1 VADVYDVAIVG
12 GGPAGAATAIRL
24 ARGGYRVVL
33 FERHATAAWRACGV
47 FASPLVRARLR
58 DLGLG
63 ADEITA
69 LHRPINVMELESDG
83 AHCRLQYEHGLACGF
98 DRVRLDARLLEM
110 AAHAGAEIRR
120 ATVVRDVQ
128 LSTGRGSNQILVASA
143 LATDSPPH
151 EAVAARMVVGADGG
165 GSRVARAA
173 GVLRET
179 NWLGRAGITFHLA
192 DPGPPASINGP
203 MSARFFFDRGW
214 YVGIAPVP
222 NDRVNIGIVVPARR
236 LREGVAT
243 ITDGVVRQVGRPSDR
258 WRSGARTDEPQVA
271 GRLEHHVARVAGDG
285 WLLVGDAT
293 GFIDPLTGEGIHR
306 ALVTAQL
313 AARAIDGWLAGDH
326 RALAV
331 YDRRVRLRF
340 RSKNV
345 LSVMLQGFLANPGVR
360 DYALRRLDRDPELR
374 AVFTGALSDQL
385 PASSALHPRFMARLL
400 AP

>member
-1 VADVYDVAIVG
+1 
-12 GGPAGAATAIRL
+12 
-24 ARGGYRVVL
+24 
-33 FERHATAAWRACGV
+33 
-47 FASPLVRARLR
+47 
-58 DLGLG
+58 
-63 ADEITA
+63 
-69 LHRPINVMELESDG
+69 MELGSDG
-83 AHCRLQYEHGLACGF
+83 AQCRLQYEHGLACGF
-98 DRVRLDARLLEM
+98 DRVLLDARLLEL
-110 AAHAGAEIRR
+110 AGQAGAQIRR

-128 LSTGRGSNQILVASA
+128 LSTGRGANQLIVASS
-143 LATDSPPH
+143 LAEDAPPQ
-151 EAVAARMVVGADGG
+151 EAATARVVVGADGG

-179 NWLGRAGITFHLA
+179 NWMGRAGITFHLA
-192 DPGPPASINGP
+192 DPGAPLADQP
-203 MSARFFFDRGW
+203 MTARFFFDRGW

-222 NDRVNIGIVVPARR
+222 NDRVNVGIVVPARR
-236 LREGVAT
+236 LREGVESIAGRVVHQANRVS
-243 ITDGVVRQVGRPSDR
+243 DG
-258 WRSGARTDEPQVA
+258 WRTGQRTDEPQVA
-271 GRLEHHVARVAGDG
+271 GRLEHHVSRMAGDG

-345 LSVMLQGFLANPGVR
+345 LSVMLQGFLANPRVR
-360 DYALRRLDRDPELR
+360 DYALRRLERDVELR
-374 AVFTGALSDQL
+374 EVFTGALTDQL
-385 PASSALHPRFMARLL
+385 AASSALDPRFMARLL

>member
-33 FERHATAAWRACGV
+33 FERHATADWRACGV
-47 FASPLVRARLR
+47 FTSPLVRARLH
-58 DLGLG
+58 DLGMG
-63 ADEITA
+63 TDEIAA
-69 LHRPINVMELESDG
+69 LHRPINAMELGSDG
-83 AHCRLQYEHGLACGF
+83 AQCRLQYEHGLACGF
-98 DRVRLDARLLEM
+98 DRVLLDARLLEL
-110 AAHAGAEIRR
+110 AAQAGAQIRR

-128 LSTGRGSNQILVASA
+128 LSTGRGANQLIVASS
-143 LATDSPPH
+143 LAEDAPPQ
-151 EAVAARMVVGADGG
+151 EAATARVVVGADGG

-179 NWLGRAGITFHLA
+179 NWMGRAGITFHLA
-192 DPGPPASINGP
+192 DPGAPLADQP
-203 MSARFFFDRGW
+203 MTARFFFDRGW

-222 NDRVNIGIVVPARR
+222 NGRVNIGIVVPARR
-236 LREGVAT
+236 LR
-243 ITDGVVRQVGRPSDR
+243 DGVPSIADSVVHHVTR
-258 WRSGARTDEPQVA
+258 ASDGWRSGARTDAPQVA
-271 GRLEHHVARVAGDG
+271 GRLEHHVSRVAGDG

-313 AARAIDGWLAGDH
+313 AARAIDGWLCGDH

-345 LSVMLQGFLANPGVR
+345 LSVMLQGFLANPRVR
-360 DYALRRLDRDPELR
+360 DYALRRLDRDLELR
-374 AVFTGALSDQL
+374 ELFTGALTDRL
-385 PASSALHPRFMARLL
+385 PASTALDPRFMARLL